1 MRLSG
6 MAEAFAAQL
15 KDQDIRNLSF
25 EERFGLIVDQEWT
38 CRQDHRLKRLLRGA
52 TLRLPACV
60 EDIDYQQPRGLDRSV
75 LHALAGGGYLRGHQ
89 NVLVEGP
96 TGVGKTFIACAL
108 ANAACRQGFSARYY
122 RLPRLL
128 SELTTARGDGS
139 YPRLLSSLPIPVN
152 PSTRSGGSRPAVPS
166 ESVHL
171 FRREAVHPA
180 HPGAAATG

>member
-1 MRLSG
+1 MLNQPTIERLRQMRLSG
-6 MAEAFAAQL
+6 MAEAFAAQI

-52 TLRLPACV
+52 KLRLPACV

-108 ANAACRQGFSARYY
+108 ANAASPGVLGTLLPVAKAPFGTDHRQGR
-122 RLPRLL
+122 RLL
-128 SELTTARGDGS
+128 PPATI
-139 YPRLLSSLPIPVN
+139 LPAQ
-152 PSTRSGGSRPAVPS
+152 GGS
-166 ESVHL
+166 
-171 FRREAVHPA
+171 
-180 HPGAAATG
+180 PGA